1 MKKGEKAKRKYT
13 AEERAELIVAYR
25 NSGKTQKE
33 WCQLQDI
40 AVVTLGK
47 WQRQDKNQ
55 QKDSLSKQG
64 WAQVSVAP
72 LVQEE
77 PIHLRAGKFSI
88 AIDQNTNMKVLAEL
102 LAVLVPLC

>member
-13 AEERAELIVAYR
+13 VEERAELVVAYR
-25 NSGKTQKE
+25 DSGKTQKE

-47 WQRQDKNQ
+47 WLRHDRNR
-55 QKDSLSKQG
+55 QKDSSLKQV
-64 WAQVSVAP
+64 WAQVSVSLP
-72 LVQEE
+72 VQDEA
-77 PIHLRAGKFSI
+77 IHLKAGKFSI
-88 AIDQNTNMKVLAEL
+88 AIGQNTNMKGLAEL